1 MRFYPPVSSIPRSTL
16 LGPARTLAIQAELL
30 LLKAKVLVLR
40 TYLIATVSAY
50 ISTILNNFV
59 LPFMEGSIITFARLG
74 LLSKELVGL
83 TIKDPRILT
92 LATVDKRLLPCYMP
106 LVCNSEYD
114 EYCLCVSK
122 AISARLFNM
131 SQRVLPVSWPNET

>member
-1 MRFYPPVSSIPRSTL
+1 
-16 LGPARTLAIQAELL
+16 
-30 LLKAKVLVLR
+30 
-40 TYLIATVSAY
+40 
-50 ISTILNNFV
+50 
-59 LPFMEGSIITFARLG
+59 MEGSIITFARLG

-106 LVCNSEYD
+106 LVCNSEY

-122 AISARLFNM
+122 AMSVRLLIYDEFCPSCCLM
-131 SQRVLPVSWPNET
+131 KRDLSMQPT